1 MPHLIVDH
9 SPGVIEDSVLAPSLV
24 ELDEALVGSGAI
36 KDEADLKTRV
46 VRHHLVR
53 IGTTSDGRG
62 YVHAQLRCCRDAA
75 SKRASSLRRLL
86 QMCCANAAAD
96 RRTESS
102 S

>member
-1 MPHLIVDH
+1 MPHLIADH
-9 SPGVIEDSVLAPSLV
+9 SPGVFEDSDLAPSLV

-36 KDEADLKTRV
+36 KDEANLKTRV
-46 VRHHLVR
+46 VRRHLVR
-53 IGTTSDGRG
+53 IGTTSDARG
-62 YVHAQLRCCRDAA
+62 YVHAQLRCRDAA